1 MNIQK
6 VTDTD
11 DFNAI
16 GEIYAQS
23 WKTAYRGIVPQDYL
37 DKLAGSRWAKVLS
50 GSSFDAYVI
59 REDRKYIGTSSIGAA
74 REEKM
79 VGWGEIIS
87 IYLLPEYFGKG
98 YAEPLFKCA
107 VNALCEKGYT
117 NIYLWVLKENI
128 RAQRFYEKHGFHN
141 SGEASLIEIAGT
153 ELTEIRYIKNI
164 VTGETI

>member
-6 VTDTD
+6 VTETD

-23 WKTAYRGIVPQDYL
+23 WKTAYQGIVPQDYL
-37 DKLAGSRWAKVLS
+37 DGLAGSRWAKVL
-50 GSSFDAYVI
+50 GDNKYDAYVI
-59 REDRKYIGTSSIGAA
+59 MEDGKYIGTSSICAA
-74 REEKM
+74 RDEKM

-107 VNALCEKGYT
+107 INALGEKGHT
-117 NIYLWVLKENI
+117 NIYLWVLKGNI
-128 RAQRFYEKHGFHN
+128 RAQKFYEKHGFQKN
-141 SGEASLIEIAGT
+141 GDTSLVEIAGE
-153 ELTEIRYIKNI
+153 ELEDIRYIKSI
-164 VTGETI
+164 I